1 MTANLIC
8 FTGTPQRAK
17 QAEEELRKVG
27 CDHVNLVWNFPNPF
41 DRVLLNAM
49 PHTRLFDGN
58 IGFFNCSVSHY
69 RAIKTAY
76 ELDEDSVFICEDDVR
91 FRNDIRNINAV
102 IQSAPD
108 FDVLLLDA
116 IPPSKHTNMGIEKI
130 CDGWSKFSSM
140 RSGACYVLSR
150 KGMERIIW
158 LYESAINPSIPK
170 RKARICDQWFEQKRL
185 PGLSLVMATPNI
197 AVQQTTPGVH
207 NSGNSWRIDGYR
219 LLGIDLSQYSNYMVI
234 QRGVKNMRSG
244 LSDLAN
250 YVSDKMHG
258 MFTMA
263 EVGVYR
269 GESTELF
276 IKSGHVRKIFCIDPW
291 QSGYDECDVASKSD
305 MHAVEAE
312 FDRVMAKWPSI
323 VTKHKGTLDDFTPD
337 SVVEFVYIDA
347 CHQYESVKHDIYRA
361 VELGPKIIG
370 GHDYGCDDHP
380 GVKQAVDET
389 LGSPDATFSDGSWV
403 KILFEAKDPLV
414 I

>member
-17 QAEEELRKVG
+17 QAVDELKRVG

-49 PHTRLFDGN
+49 PHTHLFDGN

-76 ELDEDSVFICEDDVR
+76 ELGEDSVFICEDDVR
-91 FRNDIRNINAV
+91 FRNDIRDIDAV
-102 IQSAPD
+102 IRSAPD

-116 IPPSKHTNMGIEKI
+116 IPPSRNSNMGIEKI
-130 CDGWSKFSSM
+130 CGGWSKFSSM

-150 KGMERIIW
+150 RGMERIIW
-158 LYESAINPSIPK
+158 LYESAVNPKIVK
-170 RKARICDQWFEQKRL
+170 RKARICDQWFEKKRL
-185 PGLSLVMATPNI
+185 PGLSLVMATPNV
-197 AVQQTTPGVH
+197 AVQQTTPGCH
-207 NSGNSWRIDGYR
+207 NSGNSWRLNGYE
-219 LLGIDLSQYSNYMVI
+219 LLGVDLSKYSNYMVI
-234 QRGVKNMRSG
+234 QRGDKGMKNG
-244 LSDLAN
+244 LLDLAD

-276 IKSGHVRKIFCIDPW
+276 LKSGHIRKIFCIDPW
-291 QSGYDECDVASKSD
+291 KSGYDECDIASSSD
-305 MHAVEAE
+305 MSAVESE
-312 FDRVMAKWPSI
+312 FDNVAKRWPTT
-323 VTKHKGTLDDFTPD
+323 VVKHKGTLDDFKPD
-337 SVVEFVYIDA
+337 CHVEFVYIDA
-347 CHQYESVKHDIYRA
+347 CHQYESVVHDIRMA
-361 VELGPKIIG
+361 LSLTPMLIG
-370 GHDYGCDDHP
+370 GHDYGCPDHP
-380 GVKQAVDET
+380 GVKKAVDEI
-389 LGSPDATFSDGSWV
+389 LGQPDATFSDGSWV
-403 KILFEAKDPLV
+403 KSLFEVSGRLV